1 MTDTKYSVSVCSLS
15 KTIGTKKK
23 FIVTLF
29 VTTNSWEKIKYPSI
43 GEWIK
48 KNWWCS
54 YTMKYQSEIK
64 GTNY

>member
-1 MTDTKYSVSVCSLS
+1 MEVHVHAKIRTHL
-15 KTIGTKKK
+15 